1 MKKML
6 IVLVVALVAT
16 GAWRFSKQRE
26 ARAMASREQGAPPVR
41 VASPVA
47 ATPGSGRTAAPVEAA
62 SDPYSQPYEAADE
75 AVEELVEDGYASGA
89 VETHSDDATAIGG
102 APRGDYDE
110 NPTELASESGQ
121 IRNQRNDW

>member
-1 MKKML
+1 M
-6 IVLVVALVAT
+6 IPYEDLVSALQN
-16 GAWRFSKQRE
+16 WRAKQ
-26 ARAMASREQGAPPVR
+26 GLP

-47 ATPGSGRTAAPVEAA
+47 ASSGSGRTAAPVQAA

-75 AVEELVEDGYASGA
+75 AVEELVEDGYSGA
-89 VETHSDDATAIGG
+89 VETLGDDATAIGG
-102 APRGDYDE
+102 APQPRGDYDE